1 MKTSFVVV
9 TVALAVSAIA
19 HPFLMK
25 RQSDEEW
32 TLIESY
38 ADWMAKY
45 IPAARKAGPEC
56 FDTLNGAL
64 HHAPCAPRD
73 DDEQCLCAK
82 DVRDKNLPKDLPGTC
97 SSVLDMVC
105 EFREDNKDTFQ
116 EVFGNS
122 TAAHRLLTRR
132 QATNTETDLDI
143 EEMRQVLKEELTE
156 IVGPACASTLDEAI
170 DTCSYGSRKF
180 FPLTPFPLADIAR
193 SEQPGLPM

>member
-19 HPFLMK
+19 HPSLMK

-64 HHAPCAPRD
+64 QHAPCAPR
-73 DDEQCLCAK
+73 
-82 DVRDKNLPKDLPGTC
+82 G
-97 SSVLDMVC
+97 SVSVSC
-105 EFREDNKDTFQ
+105 FSQ
-116 EVFGNS
+116 PI
-122 TAAHRLLTRR
+122 
-132 QATNTETDLDI
+132 TDSML
-143 EEMRQVLKEELTE
+143 R
-156 IVGPACASTLDEAI
+156 
-170 DTCSYGSRKF
+170 
-180 FPLTPFPLADIAR
+180 
-193 SEQPGLPM
+193 